1 MYRLGVGVLLV
12 CFLAACGGSDD
23 VGSPTAKL
31 DGEWE
36 LTSGR
41 GPEGEISIPPKAQVT
56 LEITRGSMRGTSA
69 CNMYEGR
76 LVAKGADIRASRIGG
91 TEMACDLARSRAE
104 SHFLAALQ
112 AIATYRRSS
121 NQLTLLG
128 EDTELNFD
136 KVPTPPPSSFTGTH
150 WELTGL
156 LQGAGPGGMMS
167 EPRPAR
173 MAFADDGT
181 FEGTT
186 GCSAISGQWTDN
198 GDRVTTSEVLIGAR
212 SCRGLKGE
220 QHEHVVSV
228 LEAGFTVD
236 TEENTMTLDWIEGE
250 RGLYYVDR

>member
-12 CFLAACGGSDD
+12 CFLAACGGPDV

-56 LEITRGSMRGTSA
+56 LEVARGSMRGTAA

-76 LVAKGADIRASRIGG
+76 LVTKGADIRASRIGQ
-91 TEMACDLARSRAE
+91 TEMGCDLARSRAE
-104 SHFLAALQ
+104 NHYLAALQ

-136 KVPTPPPSSFTGTH
+136 KVPTPPPSSFTGTD

-156 LQGAGPGGMMS
+156 LHGAGPGGMMS

-173 MAFADDGT
+173 MTFADDGS

-186 GCSAISGQWTDN
+186 GCSTISGAWKRN
-198 GDRVTTSEVLIGAR
+198 GDRIETSDITIGAQ
-212 SCRGLKGE
+212 SCPELKAE

-228 LEAGFTVD
+228 LEAGFTFD
-236 TEENTMTLDWIEGE
+236 IQENTMDLDWVEGE